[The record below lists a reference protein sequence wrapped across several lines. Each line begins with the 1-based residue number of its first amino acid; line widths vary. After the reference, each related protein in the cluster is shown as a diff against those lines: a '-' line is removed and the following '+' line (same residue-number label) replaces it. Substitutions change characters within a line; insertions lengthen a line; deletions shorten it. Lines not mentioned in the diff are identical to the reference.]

1 MADRPRALSKPH
13 TYSLVAAA
21 EIVTSRGVTNEVKPV
36 GLLPWQEQAWRFYD
50 EVGEL
55 RFGVSWTSNA
65 LSRVNLT
72 AAVPPQASGEEP
84 TPIDINDTETT
95 AAQKRAVELVDFIAG
110 GAAGQG
116 QLLGEFGQ
124 HLSVAGFGWLVA
136 EPDLKDELADEY
148 VTWNVMAQDA
158 VRITEQSGRSIIEV
172 RRSTG
177 TGTDAWRATHPN
189 ALVVKVWRKH
199 PRRPWEPDAPV
210 RAVLHVLEQLDL
222 LNAHVTASA
231 RSRLAGAGLLAI
243 PAEAEF
249 PPPPPPTDSD
259 DTGPTP
265 DQEQDGFDRFVNELT
280 DMMTVPIKDRDSAA
294 AVVPLTL
301 AIPGEYIDKIQHIT
315 FSTPFDD
322 KVESLQEAAIKR
334 LALGLDLPPEVL
346 TGMAGV
352 NHWTAWQVEE
362 TAITLHIEPN
372 AETVCNALTEAWLRP
387 ALEAEGLDA
396 DTAIVWYDTTDLQ
409 VPPDKSGNATAAYD
423 RLQLSAAAYLR
434 EQGFS
439 IEDQPDDEEFK
450 RRILLDAAK
459 APALAPAMLAAAGI
473 LEPGVVE
480 VDESA
485 DEIVGADEPADVET
499 GDGPPSDDGRPSGDQ
514 ASAIVMACD
523 GIAYRAMERAGS
535 RLKNAIGRS
544 PSGYPQ
550 SVDIREVPATTLHVQ
565 FDPTVYS
572 DLDFL
577 LEGAFDRVPDIAA
590 TLDIDPDSLRSTMT
604 AYCRSLLA
612 AQHPHEIG
620 RLLAALGVEAGR

>member
-1 MADRPRALSKPH
+1 MADRPRAISKPH
-13 TYSLVAAA
+13 IYSLVAAA
-21 EIVTSRGVTNEVKPV
+21 EIVTSRGVTKPVKSV
-36 GLLPWQEQAWRFYD
+36 GLLPWQEAAWTFYD
-50 EVGEL
+50 HVGEL
-55 RFGVSWTSNA
+55 RFGVGWTSNA

-72 AAVPPQASGEEP
+72 AAAPPKASGQEP
-84 TPIDINDTETT
+84 SPIHYNGSETT
-95 AAQKRAVELVDFIAG
+95 DAQKRAVELVDLIAG

-124 HLSVAGFGWLVA
+124 HLAVAGFGWLVA
-136 EPDLKDELADEY
+136 EPDLKDDLSDVYE
-148 VTWNVMAQDA
+148 TWQVMSQDA
-158 VRITEQSGRSIIEV
+158 VRITDKAGKTIVQV
-172 RRSTG
+172 RVG
-177 TGTDAWRATHPN
+177 TGSGTEAWRYVHPN

-210 RAVLHVLEQLDL
+210 RAVLGVLEQLDL
-222 LNAHVTASA
+222 LNAHVTATA

-249 PPPPPPTDSD
+249 PPPPPPTA
-259 DTGPTP
+259 GAPAA

-322 KVESLQEAAIKR
+322 RVEALQQAAIKR

-352 NHWTAWQVEE
+352 NHWTAWQVEA

-372 AETVCNALTEAWLRP
+372 AEVVCNALTESWLRP
-387 ALEAEGLDA
+387 ALAAEGYDP

-423 RLQLSAAAYLR
+423 RLQMSAASYLR

-439 IEDQPDDEEFK
+439 VEDQPDEEEFK
-450 RRILLDAAK
+450 KRVLLDAAK
-459 APALAPAMLAAAGI
+459 GAPTLAPKMLAAAGI
-473 LEPGVVE
+473 LAEE
-480 VDESA
+480 VAAATEVN
-485 DEIVGADEPADVET
+485 EVIEVIKEPADAT
-499 GDGPPSDDGRPSGDQ
+499 PPANGPPSADNRPSGDQ

-523 GIAYRAMERAGS
+523 GIAYRAMERAGG
-535 RLKNAIGRS
+535 RLRNAIGRS
-544 PSGYPQ
+544 TNGPQVSDTRSIPSDQ
-550 SVDIREVPATTLHVQ
+550 LHLS

-572 DLDFL
+572 DLDWL
-577 LEGAFDRVPDIAA
+577 LEGAFDRVPQIADA
-590 TLDIDPDSLRSTMT
+590 LDIDAESLAATMK

-612 AQHPHEIG
+612 AQHQHERL
-620 RLLAALGVEAGR
+620 RLLAALGVEATI